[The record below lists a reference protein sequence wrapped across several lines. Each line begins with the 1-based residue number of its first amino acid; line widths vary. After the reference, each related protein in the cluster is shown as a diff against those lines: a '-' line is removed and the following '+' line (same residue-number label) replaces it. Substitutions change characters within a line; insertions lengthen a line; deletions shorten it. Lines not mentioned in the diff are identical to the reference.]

1 MIRFLVAATTFG
13 VFFPHIWSLLVT
25 LRGLPLIRAI
35 QLRPE
40 FFFLPVIFAAF
51 RLLENLGRDPQFA
64 IAEMIYILIVA
75 LSLLAIFQ
83 HTNIRERDAVLKGL
97 IWGSTLLTLAST
109 FNFLDSVY
117 LIKPWK
123 AYPSEARIIKQGSFQ
138 ALSSNAIVSRDLGY
152 VGPGTLSVSLRLRH
166 IDSNNRALRLPVSL
180 VQRGSPIV
188 QNAVCFTDIEWRT
201 CTFAVQLKTRAHTV
215 LWLGGWDSWQKK
227 NSSTLEVS
235 SLRLVYLKPPPIGQ
249 ILFNSGRSSGL
260 TFNPNAFGLTSLVCI
275 LLIALL
281 SKVPWHLTVVYCIP
295 SFILLLQSGSRASLA
310 GLVLFVL
317 ILLIK
322 SSSLKRLVGYLA
334 PIAILVFIFLGFQAI
349 PKYNVV
355 LPHILNPFEES
366 YQASRVSLYAA
377 VIKQVGLSF
386 LGKGNIS
393 QLLAST
399 QKDLGLGTLGHAHSL
414 WLQVYI
420 VVGLL
425 GLSILLAGFF
435 FVEHHLNQKRL
446 YIAQAAFFA
455 LYCISFFDYLAFY
468 PPYYILLFGLG
479 YLAMSPKSSALHY
492 D

>member
-1 MIRFLVAATTFG
+1 ML
-13 VFFPHIWSLLVT
+13 SLLVT
-25 LRGLPLIRAI
+25 LGGLPLIRAV

-40 FFFLPVIFAAF
+40 FFFLPVIFAVF

-64 IAEMIYILIVA
+64 FTEMIYISLVA
-75 LSLLAIFQ
+75 LCLLAVFQ
-83 HTNIRERDAVLKGL
+83 HANIREKYAILKGL
-97 IWGSTLLTLAST
+97 IWGSSLLALASI
-109 FNFLDSVY
+109 FNFFDSVY

-123 AYPSEARIIKQGSFQ
+123 AHPSEARIIKQGSFE

-152 VGPGTLSVSLRLRH
+152 LGPGTLSVSLRLRH
-166 IDSNNRALRLPVSL
+166 IDSNNRALRIPVSL
-180 VQRGSPIV
+180 VRGDSAIV
-188 QNAVCFTDIEWRT
+188 QNAVCLTDIEWRT
-201 CTFAVQLKTRAHTV
+201 CTFAVQLKTRAQTA

-227 NSSTLEVS
+227 NSSTLEAS
-235 SLRLVYLKPPPIGQ
+235 SLRLVYLEPPPIGQ

-260 TFNPNAFGLTSLVCI
+260 TFNPNALGLTSLACI

-317 ILLIK
+317 VLLIK

-334 PIAILVFIFLGFQAI
+334 PIAILVFTFLGFQAI
-349 PKYNVV
+349 PKHNVV
-355 LPHILNPFEES
+355 LPRILNPFVEHYHE
-366 YQASRVSLYAA
+366 SRVSLYAA
-377 VIKQVGLSF
+377 VFKEVGLSF
-386 LGKGNIS
+386 LGKGDIS
-393 QLLAST
+393 QVLVST
-399 QKDLGLGTLGHAHSL
+399 QRDLSLDALGHTHSL
-414 WLQVYI
+414 WLQIY
-420 VVGLL
+420 VVGGLL
-425 GLSILLAGFF
+425 GLSIFLAGFF

-455 LYCISFFDYLAFY
+455 LYCVSFFDYLAFY

-479 YLAMSPKSSALHY
+479 YLAMSPKSSALHH